1 MECEYDLIPNS
12 ARSTESIVQENKES
26 IIEEESEQFLE
37 VNPGSNNA
45 PDSKC
50 LLSTRGDDRFS
61 QDLEGLDVIG
71 QSNVAHHSSTTLE
84 PTKKVLRSL
93 SVKSFEDN
101 ELLVDLA
108 DQIGEPSC
116 IGLSNYGDLT
126 PRGCKAR
133 QKLTKELSVTDEN
146 DEKDFIVDFFG
157 KSNDEAESRLAAR
170 RQARAEAREIR
181 MRELEKQ
188 QREAEENADKHYEM
202 TGASPDPPPLRPIS
216 SISTSRLQVQTRLG
230 GSALHGSSRRSSEDS
245 TEESLSLREMKYEL
259 RDLEEKFRRAMVANA
274 QLDNEKS
281 ALTYQI
287 SLLKDELEEMQETNS
302 RIQKESREHK
312 REGEQLRLLAT
323 KLKDESEYLRRQVEE
338 RDRLIE
344 EHSLVLVG
352 DSETEDSSDEEEE
365 TTRRKSHLNSTRKT
379 AGNSPR
385 KALVSQ
391 EVAQLLEKAGEGS
404 LDVRIRR
411 LTEEKRDLSDQVR
424 RLRLELEEE
433 RTSHLKQKRLAAAAL
448 ATAAP
453 TIPNGVDS
461 DPIEMQREIA
471 KQTNEYKFKL
481 QKAEQEVAT
490 LQANVSRLESQVQR
504 YKTAAEAAE
513 QVEDDLKAE
522 KRKLQRELREAQTR
536 LEELETSQSHLQKRL
551 DKLKSAKSALL
562 KDI

>member
-1 MECEYDLIPNS
+1 MSDIG
-12 ARSTESIVQENKES
+12 AI
-26 IIEEESEQFLE
+26 
-37 VNPGSNNA
+37 G
-45 PDSKC
+45 
-50 LLSTRGDDRFS
+50 TRRRTASRAYTAED
-61 QDLEGLDVIG
+61 ETLDKI
-71 QSNVAHHSSTTLE
+71 A
-84 PTKKVLRSL
+84 K
-93 SVKSFEDN
+93 
-101 ELLVDLA
+101 
-108 DQIGEPSC
+108 
-116 IGLSNYGDLT
+116 
-126 PRGCKAR
+126 
-133 QKLTKELSVTDEN
+133 
-146 DEKDFIVDFFG
+146 
-157 KSNDEAESRLAAR
+157 EAESRLAAR